1 MLDGRDGNPRVADG
15 VTGTMG
21 TPSMKVSVTKLR
33 DAKERN
39 MQINVTRVFA
49 ALAALALIF
58 VAVLPVRVS
67 AAGSHGL
74 PIDTPAEAHEAVLE
88 TGAPFGD
95 FAFLGDGLIG
105 ASQYYEVK
113 GEPGSAASW
122 IVIYTYGWG
131 DCPAGCISRHTFVY
145 QVDPVTG
152 EVRFDRQEGEA
163 LPAEAPEALNQ
174 LEASGG
180 APVVITPIDATVPAA
195 SDAPATEDP
204 DWAAMYE
211 QWYEDFVA
219 GLEPCAPDADPADPA
234 LMTCL
239 LLDGSVAGPMPLF
252 APAPGPMDG
261 GESGADD
268 GWISELPKI
277 ILAVLLVW
285 IGGAALVGWRKSR
298 AS

>member
-58 VAVLPVRVS
+58 VAVLPARVS

-163 LPAEAPEALNQ
+163 LPAEAPEALKQ

-239 LLDGSVAGPMPLF
+239 LPDGSVA
-252 APAPGPMDG
+252 GPMDG